1 MKKRF
6 PAKYLVIAAL
16 VASGPVL
23 ANTVNEEVTTIPGH
37 QLSPQDEMA
46 ISSAAVKVLRHI
58 ADARGELQGDKID
71 TKKASE
77 ELDKS
82 KKLLDIIQASLPTT
96 KIKDHIWVAKKHL
109 EYEDT
114 REVLPDLIPIYSSL
128 EELVDYMPTSQ
139 AKDHLDQAKQA
150 LENGDK
156 SQAKEQLLATDDALL
171 YVEADL
177 PLSSTRRLVDQAKAD
192 LVKDDIKSA
201 NQALRAAEDNTVF
214 ISIAVNSPIVQAK
227 AALWKASQ
235 DYNLGNKEFAK
246 TDLNNAVTYLER
258 AAQEGDK
265 IAREAAKNLVSDI
278 RDMHQLITSNDK
290 DIGSRIESAW
300 QRTKALTERSAEYIS
315 TGWQRLHAE
324 GAGKQDLIEAKLQL
338 AYARID
344 YTVAKDN
351 DASIV
356 DLAEAES
363 YLKAATN
370 EVNNSVKSQLDNIS
384 SEVAQLDDVLHG
396 DRQIDSTVANFNKT
410 ESQLA
415 KLIYQL

>member
-1 MKKRF
+1 MKKQF
-6 PAKYLVIAAL
+6 PVKYLVIAAL

-23 ANTVNEEVTTIPGH
+23 ANTVNEELTRIPGH

-58 ADARGELQGDKID
+58 ANARGELQGDKID

-96 KIKDHIWVAKKHL
+96 KVKDHIWVAKKHL

-139 AKDHLDQAKQA
+139 AKVHLDQAKKA
-150 LENGDK
+150 LEKGDK
-156 SQAKEQLLATDDALL
+156 SQAKDQLIATDNALL

-192 LVKDDIKSA
+192 LAKDDIKSA

-214 ISIAVNSPIVQAK
+214 ISIAMNSPIVQAK
-227 AALWKASQ
+227 AALWRASQ
-235 DYNLGNKEFAK
+235 DYSLGNKESAK
-246 TDLNNAVTYLER
+246 MDLNNAVTYLER
-258 AAQEGDK
+258 ATQEGDK
-265 IAREAAKNLVSDI
+265 ITGEAAKNMVSDI
-278 RDMHQLITSNDK
+278 RDMHQLIESSDK
-290 DIGSRIESAW
+290 DIGSRIEIAW

-324 GAGKQDLIEAKLQL
+324 GAGKKELIEAKLQL

-344 YTVAKDN
+344 HAVANDN

-356 DLAEAES
+356 ELSEAES
-363 YLKAATN
+363 YLKAAAK
-370 EVNNSVKSQLDNIS
+370 VVGNSVKSQLDNIS
-384 SEVAQLDDVLHG
+384 SEVAQLDDLLHG
-396 DRQIDSTVANFNKT
+396 DKPIDNTVAKFNKA